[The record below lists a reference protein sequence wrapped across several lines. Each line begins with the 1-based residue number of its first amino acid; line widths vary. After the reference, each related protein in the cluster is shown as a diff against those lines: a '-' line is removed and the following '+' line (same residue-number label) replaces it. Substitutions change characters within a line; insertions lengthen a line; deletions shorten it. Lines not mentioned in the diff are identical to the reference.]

1 MPSKKSTD
9 LVGID
14 LVKAALLDRSV
25 KLSVVEEDPEVVQ
38 RRIIEEILDAGNVN
52 DIWGGGDAVHAADIV
67 DRPFRLIEATFHNSD
82 YDEGSPIFT
91 AMRVAFP
98 DTGEAAIVTSGAL
111 GIVARV
117 VKLIEFGALP
127 AEVRIRQSKT
137 NSGYSVL
144 DLEPVPSF

>member
-14 LVKAALLDRSV
+14 LVKAALLDRSI

-38 RRIIEEILDAGNVN
+38 RRIIEEILDAGNV
-52 DIWGGGDAVHAADIV
+52 DEIWGGGDAVHATDIV

-117 VKLIEFGALP
+117 VKLIEFRALP
-127 AEVRIRQSKT
+127 VEVRIRQSKT